1 MIKIIVNTRSIARMI
16 AKTII
21 AAIAANIVDA
31 TSAPI
36 IMPKTNASSTPS
48 IAAIIPKQLFF
59 LHFGFCS

>member
-1 MIKIIVNTRSIARMI
+1 MI

-48 IAAIIPKQLFF
+48 IAAIILNNYFSCILVSVRNNNHIP
-59 LHFGFCS
+59 

>member
-1 MIKIIVNTRSIARMI
+1 MLKIIVNTRSIARMI

-21 AAIAANIVDA
+21 AASAANIVDA

-48 IAAIIPKQLFF
+48 IACRQK
-59 LHFGFCS
+59 H